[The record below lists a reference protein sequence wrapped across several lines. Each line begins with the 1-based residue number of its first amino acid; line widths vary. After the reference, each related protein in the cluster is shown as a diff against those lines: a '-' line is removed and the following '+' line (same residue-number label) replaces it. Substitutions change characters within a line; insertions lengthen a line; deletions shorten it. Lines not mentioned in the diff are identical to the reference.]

1 MPNKGITNAK
11 NRAVKRGI
19 YLHTRETGG
28 LAPTVGKPG
37 RMLGNSGLLPS
48 RVNGTK
54 PTHGMRNNI
63 GAFKSLT
70 TANGRA

>member
-1 MPNKGITNAK
+1 MPNKGTTNAK
-11 NRAVKRGI
+11 NRALKRGI

-28 LAPTVGKPG
+28 LAPTVGKAG

-54 PTHGMRNNI
+54 PTHGMMPNMGVSRTM
-63 GAFKSLT
+63 T
-70 TANGRA
+70 TSNGR

>member
-11 NRAVKRGI
+11 NRALKRGI

-28 LAPTVGKPG
+28 LAPTVGKSG

-54 PTHGMRNNI
+54 PTPGMRKYQ
-63 GAFKSLT
+63 GVVKTLT

>member
-11 NRAVKRGI
+11 NRALNRGI
-19 YLHTRETGG
+19 YLHTRVTGG

-54 PTHGMRNNI
+54 PTHGMRKYQ
-63 GAFKSLT
+63 GVFKTLT

>member
-11 NRAVKRGI
+11 SRALKRGI
-19 YLHTRETGG
+19 YLHTRVTGG

-37 RMLGNSGLLPS
+37 RMLGNSGYLPS

-54 PTHGMRNNI
+54 PTHGMMPNMGVYRPM
-63 GAFKSLT
+63 T

>member
-11 NRAVKRGI
+11 NRALKRGI

-28 LAPTVGKPG
+28 LAPTVGKSG

-48 RVNGTK
+48 RVNGTY
-54 PTHGMRNNI
+54 PTHGMRTF
-63 GAFKSLT
+63 GAFKTLT

>member
-1 MPNKGITNAK
+1 MPNKGTTNAK
-11 NRAVKRGI
+11 NRALKRGI

-54 PTHGMRNNI
+54 PTH
-63 GAFKSLT
+63 
-70 TANGRA
+70 